1 MPAAAKQPQ
10 QQEDR
15 YPTGQPDNHL
25 GVTEQGHLRLQ
36 NVISRLT
43 LRHGGLAGGQLV
55 EAFVDRRRG
64 PGGSG
69 GVAHHDAEIWKIN
82 KSVNKIRIRIQ
93 FYQVQKQVTSIVVY
107 LKPADWLDKTNGNL
121 YIL

>member
-43 LRHGGLAGGQLV
+43 LRHSGLAGGQLV
-55 EAFVDRRRG
+55 EALVDGGGGPSRG
-64 PGGSG
+64 C
-69 GVAHHDAEIWKIN
+69 GVAHHGSQQIWKIN
-82 KSVNKIRIRIQ
+82 KKK
-93 FYQVQKQVTSIVVY
+93 KQ
-107 LKPADWLDKTNGNL
+107 
-121 YIL
+121 